1 VAAKVHDVDV
11 VLNTV
16 DSQVEP
22 GLSYVR
28 RGGVFSSIAGV
39 PTEKKCAAAGVTCVQ
54 IGRGKPVPPA
64 GESLRPLV
72 AMADAG
78 KYTVTVSKRFPLA
91 EAAAAQESLRT
102 SGGTGKTILIVDPS
116 KAGQH

>member
-1 VAAKVHDVDV
+1 
-11 VLNTV
+11 
-16 DSQVEP
+16 
-22 GLSYVR
+22 
-28 RGGVFSSIAGV
+28 VFSSITGV
-39 PTEKKCAAAGVTCVQ
+39 PTEEKCAAAGVTCVQ

-64 GESLRPLV
+64 GESLRPLA

-91 EAAAAQESLRT
+91 QAAAAQESLRA
-102 SGGTGKTILIVDPS
+102 SGTIGKTILIVDPS